1 MDEDGDFG
9 RVGVGIGD
17 GDCATSWGGRFGKL
31 VGVGDGSGA
40 PSFGAAF
47 LAGFARVGGVGTLIC
62 RAGGGAGG
70 LARVGFVGLASGAGG
85 GFLTLVFI
93 LGEPVIFPAEAV
105 KKFFEEAAGVD
116 VFRGAHAGDEAV
128 DVAFAAS
135 RKFVGGFESLAAR
148 TATRDDEAGI
158 DHSPDEGYTFVDG
171 LAVLLFWVESEVKF
185 TFEEFLDG
193 VDVAEELFAL
203 LGGDDNEEVVDVT
216 TVMFVAEVESDIAVE
231 LVEENVGEELA
242 SEIANDD
249 AAAFGLIEEAFADGE
264 LAPVGA
270 RAADNDV
277 FHGIIVND
285 LVPEKFDDLIE
296 LVAVAS
302 MTADAVLVII
312 FFVIKRNMGSSVGVI
327 FELAVE
333 TPTNTFV
340 KFVMVETHKITLDV
354 EFDDEGGASVIFG
367 GTADVGGEALLA
379 EESAFADTARIGV
392 DEEAAVPPVG
402 ANVVE
407 KVMDDAIAERGG
419 DDFADDGIVDDEGDA
434 ATGFVAALN
443 NAVAEEN
450 QVFHIVELKAVFVD
464 SLALAFAGA
473 IISVPKFAKE
483 KIFETS
489 VMKSGEFDVGIV
501 VWAVEVGRTIRV
513 LVKH

>member
-1 MDEDGDFG
+1 
-9 RVGVGIGD
+9 
-17 GDCATSWGGRFGKL
+17 
-31 VGVGDGSGA
+31 
-40 PSFGAAF
+40 
-47 LAGFARVGGVGTLIC
+47 
-62 RAGGGAGG
+62 
-70 LARVGFVGLASGAGG
+70 LARVVGLSSGAGG
-85 GFLTLVFI
+85 GFLALVFVF
-93 LGEPVIFPAEAV
+93 GKPVIFPAEAV
-105 KKFFEEAAGVD
+105 EKFFEEAAGVD

-135 RKFVGGFESLAAR
+135 RKFVGGFEGFAAGA
-148 TATRDDEAGI
+148 ATGDDEAGI
-158 DHSPDEGYTFVDG
+158 DYSSDEGNTFVDR

-185 TFEEFLDG
+185 AFEKLLDG

-203 LGGDDNEEVVDVT
+203 LGGNNNEEVVDVT
-216 TVMFVAEVESDIAVE
+216 TVMFIAEVESDVAVE

-249 AAAFGLIEEAFADGE
+249 AAAFGLIEETFADGE

-285 LVPEKFDDLIE
+285 LVPEKFDDLVE

-302 MTADAVLVII
+302 VTADTVLVII

-333 TPTNTFV
+333 APTNAFV
-340 KFVMVETHKITLDV
+340 KFVMVEAHKIALDI

-367 GTADVGGEALLA
+367 GAADVGGEALLA
-379 EESAFADTARIGV
+379 EESAFADTARIRV
-392 DEEAAVPPVG
+392 DEEAAIPPVG

-419 DDFADDGIVDDEGDA
+419 DDFADDGVVDDEGDA
-434 ATGFVAALN
+434 ATGLVAALDD
-443 NAVAEEN
+443 AVAEEN
-450 QVFHIVELKAVFVD
+450 QVFHIVELEAVFVD
-464 SLALAFAGA
+464 SFTLAFAGA

-483 KIFETS
+483 KIFETG

-501 VWAVEVGRTIRV
+501 VWVVKVGGTIRI

>member
-1 MDEDGDFG
+1 M
-9 RVGVGIGD
+9 V
-17 GDCATSWGGRFGKL
+17 
-31 VGVGDGSGA
+31 
-40 PSFGAAF
+40 
-47 LAGFARVGGVGTLIC
+47 
-62 RAGGGAGG
+62 
-70 LARVGFVGLASGAGG
+70 VGLSSGAGG
-85 GFLTLVFI
+85 GFLALVFVF
-93 LGEPVIFPAEAV
+93 GEPVIFPAKTVE
-105 KKFFEEAAGVD
+105 KFFEEAAGVD

-128 DVAFAAS
+128 DVAFATS
-135 RKFVGGFESLAAR
+135 RKLVGGFESFAAR
-148 TATRDDEAGI
+148 TTTRNDETGV
-158 DHSPDEGYTFVDG
+158 DYGSDERDTFVDG

-185 TFEEFLDG
+185 TFEELLDG

-203 LGGDDNEEVVDVT
+203 LGGDDNEEVVDVA
-216 TVMFVAEVESDIAVE
+216 TVMFIAEVESDVAVE

-242 SEIANDD
+242 GEIANDD
-249 AAAFGLIEEAFADGE
+249 AAAFGLVEETFADGE
-264 LAPVGA
+264 FAPVGA
-270 RAADNDV
+270 WSADNDI
-277 FHGIIVND
+277 FHGIIMDD

-302 MTADAVLVII
+302 VTADTVLVII

-333 TPTNTFV
+333 APTNAFV
-340 KFVMVETHKITLDV
+340 KFVMVEAHKIALNI

-367 GTADVGGEALLA
+367 GAADVGGEALLA

-419 DDFADDGIVDDEGDA
+419 DDFADDGVVDDKSDA
-434 ATGFVAALN
+434 ATGFVAALDN
-443 NAVAEEN
+443 TVAEEN
-450 QVFHIVELKAVFVD
+450 QVFHIVEFEAVFVD
-464 SLALAFAGA
+464 GFALAFTGA

-501 VWAVEVGRTIRV
+501 VWVVKVSGTIRV